1 MGGARY
7 SPKDAK
13 IALGGKIYMEC
24 SEISV
29 EFYQMKCG
37 ESIENIVLNSY

>member
-24 SEISV
+24 SEMSM
-29 EFYQMKCG
+29 EFYQGKCT
-37 ESIENIVLNSY
+37 ESIKKVFLKMY